1 MPEYA
6 IERWDPIIVEG
17 NDFPYPTIYIKP
29 DPEFEK
35 YSTENGGMFMLEIK
49 GTGMDYDVAP
59 SVGVVNPSAFFP
71 LYRPN
76 FFNRTGYWTI
86 TLMTNWIG
94 YPEQTGKVVLR
105 GVKGSDRIIPKQ
117 REFQVPKPIE
127 WFEQPK
133 NTDDK
138 LKMKQVALVML
149 TILLIFGGFALA
161 A

>member
-1 MPEYA
+1 MPEYT

-29 DPEFEK
+29 DRDFEN
-35 YSTENGGMFMLEIK
+35 YSKQNGGMFMIEIK

-59 SVGVVNPSAFFP
+59 AVGIVNPSAFFP
-71 LYRPN
+71 TYRPN
-76 FFNRTGYWTI
+76 FFNKTGYWTI

-94 YPEQTGKVVLR
+94 YPEQRGKIILR
-105 GVKGSDRIIPKQ
+105 GIKGPDRIIPKE

-133 NTDDK
+133 SSDK
-138 LKMKQVALVML
+138 LKMKQIALFMF
-149 TILLIFGGFALA
+149 TILLIFGGFAIA